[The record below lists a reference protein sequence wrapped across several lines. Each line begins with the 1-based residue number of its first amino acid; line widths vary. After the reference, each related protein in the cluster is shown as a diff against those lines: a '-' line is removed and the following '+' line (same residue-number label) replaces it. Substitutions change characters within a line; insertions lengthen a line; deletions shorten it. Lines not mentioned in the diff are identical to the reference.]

1 MDNLGEFSSCTA
13 HLIFTLS
20 SRCRSNANLVD
31 LNRNFPSWTDIKQ
44 SLKGNLDLKE
54 NREKETM
61 WVSEKKRF
69 AISHETKK

>member
-1 MDNLGEFSSCTA
+1 MTIWEEFQA
-13 HLIFTLS
+13 VHFIFTHS
-20 SRCRSNANLVD
+20 SRRRSNANLVD

-61 WVSEKKRF
+61 WVSEK
-69 AISHETKK
+69 SNLQ